1 MNHVIKT
8 SNSVGVF
15 LSASILY
22 SVTIHFLLQ
31 NSDYSND
38 RHRKPGGLVLSN
50 SNDDRYTDD
59 ILIYNEI
66 NFFLPQAGW
75 LM

>member
-8 SNSVGVF
+8 PNNVGVF

-22 SVTIHFLLQ
+22 YVTVDFLLQ

-50 SNDDRYTDD
+50 SNDDRKTDEK
-59 ILIYNEI
+59 INEM
-66 NFFLPQAGW
+66 NVFMPSAGW

>member
-8 SNSVGVF
+8 SNNIGVF

-22 SVTIHFLLQ
+22 SVIIDFLLQ

-50 SNDDRYTDD
+50 SNNDR
-59 ILIYNEI
+59 
-66 NFFLPQAGW
+66 
-75 LM
+75 